1 MGGATLNRI
10 HTIIIILLIAAG
22 IGFTGGIASAQ
33 EAPAGEA
40 LGREEAG
47 GASSGESGLVLEE
60 GIDGGIPQGGVSVF
74 RVIQMVLALALAAAA
89 VYGVVYFL
97 RRAARPQDRR
107 NPHLKI
113 LSAAHLGSNRFVY
126 IVAVGGRAWLLGAGE
141 GGIAPI
147 AEIADRDL
155 IDAMLLDDSRRG
167 AETGGFLDFK
177 TLFRRF
183 GGGPPG
189 RPSGNLD
196 APNRDPSVEDAAFSA
211 DNLRK
216 NRERIRRL

>member
-10 HTIIIILLIAAG
+10 YTIIILLAVTG
-22 IGFTGGIASAQ
+22 IRFTGGMVFAQ

-40 LGREEAG
+40 LGREETG
-47 GASSGESGLVLEE
+47 GAVSGEAGLVLEE
-60 GIDGGIPQGGVSVF
+60 GADGGIPQGGISVF

-113 LSAAHLGSNRFVY
+113 LNAAHLGSNRFVY
-126 IVAVGGRAWLLGAGE
+126 IVAVGDRAWLLGAGE

-147 AEIADRDL
+147 AEIADREL

-167 AETGGFLDFK
+167 AETGGFLDFR

-183 GGGPPG
+183 SGGGP
-189 RPSGNLD
+189 SGNRD
-196 APNRDPSVEDAAFSA
+196 SPNRGPSVEDAAFSA